1 MSKEFI
7 TGIDIGSSKITTVI
21 VSTDDKQPKV
31 IGVSTNKSSGMKKGV
46 VVDIDD
52 AVKCISE
59 SIESA
64 ERMSGVTITSAILN
78 IGGRQI
84 SSTNNHGVIAISKDD
99 ISKDDVERVIESS
112 RAISV
117 PQTKEILHV
126 IPREFI
132 VDSQDGIRDPIG
144 MSGIRLEVDTHIIT
158 VSSMALH
165 NLIKC
170 VNQVGIA
177 VDSVVFSGLAD
188 GELLLNSTEKELGVM
203 LIDIGFG
210 ICNVVLY
217 MDDAITFSS
226 TIPIGSNNITN
237 DIAIGLRLSIEDAEK
252 VKNNIAL
259 LVKKAKISL
268 DKDKQDK
275 KYSPEYSPDG
285 LSDFKSDGDLILK
298 LSDIGI
304 EVDSGV
310 EDIKKSMLDDIIDA
324 RLEEIFN
331 AIKEDIKKSGFD
343 YNMPSGVVLT
353 GGGAMLDGI
362 GKYAH
367 KYLSSAVRVSHPSN
381 LIGLTDEISTPAYST
396 VCGLIDYYLNKNKLN
411 ENSRKKTNV
420 ASFASKGNVF
430 LDWLKTLM
438 P

>member
-31 IGVSTNKSSGMKKGV
+31 IGVSTNKSSGIKKGV

-64 ERMSGVTITSAILN
+64 ERMSGVTITSAVLN
-78 IGGRQI
+78 IGGKQI

-275 KYSPEYSPDG
+275 KYSPDNK
-285 LSDFKSDGDLILK
+285 LNDFKSDSDLILK

-324 RLEEIFN
+324 RLEEIFS

-362 GKYAH
+362 GKSAS
-367 KYLSSAVRVSHPSN
+367 KYLSSAVRVAHPSN

-396 VCGLIDYYLNKNKLN
+396 VCGLIDYYLNKNKLSD
-411 ENSRKKTNV
+411 NSRKKPNV
-420 ASFASKGNVF
+420 ASFANKGNVF